1 MSAIAGLVTLV
12 LLSRSLPPE
21 AYAAYFALWAAV
33 EIVVL
38 ASNGGLMHAAYRYIQ
53 ARESSGGGLTIYGPA
68 RLLLGLR
75 SLSLPLGALV
85 FTLLP
90 AAVFGPVDQAQRRW
104 LLGAFVFICIAEG
117 LARYCELVF
126 ESLLLQAKAQRTALL
141 RALLKPLGI
150 AACLMLGPLRL
161 EQVLVVEMVA
171 CGIAAM
177 LALVSLGS
185 ALRQAQCHRFTTAN
199 GEIISPR
206 RVLTFVLPAFLTQ
219 LLGLSYGPD
228 VLKLVLNSGPD
239 ASALAT
245 FGFAFSLAAMIQR
258 YLPVAILGGL
268 FRPLFVAASARGDAD
283 LVLARLVS
291 VLSKLNWLVIA
302 VPLVILAPCA
312 AELTSLL
319 SKGNYPDSGAVLLW
333 LLLGTA
339 FVAMHGVL
347 SLYCLAREQSRAP
360 LLATL
365 MAACSLPLAVVLTR
379 QFGAAGLAV
388 GWGLSELVWVLA
400 CSALLCRGIGMPALS
415 WHRLLRV
422 PVIALLLTA
431 AGLVLGQSWP
441 EFIWQGAVAAP
452 VLLLALCWFLGVFD
466 PAEIEWF
473 KSVAPP
479 RLHGLISRLIR

>member
-1 MSAIAGLVTLV
+1 MVTLV

-21 AYAAYFALWAAV
+21 AYASYFALWAAI

-38 ASNGGLMHAAYRYIQ
+38 ASNGGLMHAAYRYVQ
-53 ARESSGGGLTIYGPA
+53 ARESSGGRMTVYGPA

-90 AAVFGPVDQAQRRW
+90 TAVFGPVDQHQRSW
-104 LLGAFVFICIAEG
+104 LLAAFVFLCIAEG
-117 LARYCELVF
+117 LARYCELIF

-141 RALLKPLGI
+141 RAVLKPLGI
-150 AACLMLGPLRL
+150 AGCLMSGPLQL
-161 EQVLVVEMVA
+161 EQVLMVEMAA
-171 CGIAAM
+171 CGVAAL
-177 LALVSLGS
+177 LALVSLWS
-185 ALRQAQCHRFTTAN
+185 VIRRAECHRATMAN
-199 GEIISPR
+199 GEAIKLR
-206 RVLTFVLPAFLTQ
+206 RVLPFVLPAFLTQ

-245 FGFAFSLAAMIQR
+245 FGFAFSLAAMVQR
-258 YLPVAILGGL
+258 YLPVSILGGL
-268 FRPLFVAASARGDAD
+268 FRPLFVAGSARGDAK

-291 VLSKLNWLVIA
+291 VLCKLNWLVIA
-302 VPLVILAPCA
+302 LPLVALAPCA
-312 AELTSLL
+312 AELTSML
-319 SKGNYPDSGAVLLW
+319 SKGNYPESGAVLLW

-360 LLATL
+360 LIATVL
-365 MAACSLPLAVVLTR
+365 AACSLPIAVLLTR
-379 QFGAAGLAV
+379 LYGAIGLAI

-400 CSALLCRGIGMPALS
+400 CSALLGRGIGMPAIAWS
-415 WHRLLRV
+415 SLLRV
-422 PVIALLLTA
+422 PFLALLLAA
-431 AGLVLGQSWP
+431 AGLWLGHSWP
-441 EFIWQGAVAAP
+441 ALMWYGAVVAP
-452 VLLLALCWFLGVFD
+452 VLLLALCWVLGVFH

-479 RLHGLISRLIR
+479 RLHGLISRVIR